1 MYRAVTLA
9 VLRAG
14 LDPADEDAV
23 GRLAAAVDLEI
34 GAAVLVDGEDVTAEI
49 RSAGVNAAVSV
60 VSANPAVRAELV
72 RRQRA
77 WAEKHGGGVVEG
89 RDIGSV
95 VFPDAKLKVFLTADP
110 RERARRRAAEE
121 GLAGDGEVAAL
132 AAQIASRDHLDSSR
146 HNSPLAQAKGA
157 HLIDSTERT
166 IESLVEEVLDLL

>member
-1 MYRAVTLA
+1 
-9 VLRAG
+9 VLRSG
-14 LDPADEDAV
+14 LDPADEEAV
-23 GRLAAAVDLEI
+23 GRLAAGVDLEV
-34 GAAVLVDGEDVTAEI
+34 GPAVLVDGEDVTAEI

-110 RERARRRAAEE
+110 HERARRRAAEE
-121 GLAGDGEVAAL
+121 GLAGDGEVAEL

-146 HNSPLAQAKGA
+146 HNSPLAQAPGA